1 MGRIRGCQALGKS
14 AKAWQGWRASP
25 PARGAKVAVFRGWRG
40 LARSLQY
47 PWHGRPDGPAA
58 GSGRH
63 EMTFNLANLQQFAV
77 SVVGA
82 LIAASVFV
90 SAAVGPVGQFI

>member
-1 MGRIRGCQALGKS
+1 
-14 AKAWQGWRASP
+14 
-25 PARGAKVAVFRGWRG
+25 
-40 LARSLQY
+40 
-47 PWHGRPDGPAA
+47 
-58 GSGRH
+58 
-63 EMTFNLANLQQFAV
+63 MTFNLANMQQIAV